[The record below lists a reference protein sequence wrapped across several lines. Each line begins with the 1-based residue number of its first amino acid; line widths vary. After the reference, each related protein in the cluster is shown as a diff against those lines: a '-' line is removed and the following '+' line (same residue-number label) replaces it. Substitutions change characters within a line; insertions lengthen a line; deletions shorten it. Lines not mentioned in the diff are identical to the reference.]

1 MEAIFSI
8 IILAIL
14 VEAVV
19 ETVKMAI
26 EGGIKWQNIA
36 AMVLGIA
43 VCVLANKGI
52 LTLVDVEFPMWADA
66 ILSGILVSRGSNF
79 ISDLFDRVNAG
90 K

>member
-26 EGGIKWQNIA
+26 EGGIKWTNIA

-52 LTLVDVEFPMWADA
+52 LTLVGVEFPMWADA

>member
-26 EGGIKWQNIA
+26 ESGIKWPNIA

-52 LTLVDVEFPMWADA
+52 LALVGVEFPMWADA

>member
-26 EGGIKWQNIA
+26 ESGIKWPNIA

-52 LTLVDVEFPMWADA
+52 LTLVGVEFPMWADA

>member
-43 VCVLANKGI
+43 VCVLADKGI
-52 LTLVDVEFPMWADA
+52 LALVGVEFPMWADA

>member
-26 EGGIKWQNIA
+26 EGGIKWPNIA

-52 LTLVDVEFPMWADA
+52 LALVGVEFPMWADA

>member
-52 LTLVDVEFPMWADA
+52 LALVGVEFPMWADA